1 MTVAANKH
9 PHIASVMNQNQLSK
23 PKQKQETS
31 QVIIVNESELINNE
45 VEADV
50 EEHLKKTGS
59 YIRPKSHTVSDYW
72 EGAPIGLITATGGI
86 GAGKNQ
92 FIADVEFRY
101 RKDGQTWHI
110 MIDRYR
116 MVAMGY
122 PPKYRANI
130 NIEFTSAGY
139 SSGKL
144 VSPDAMWQDNAWHSY
159 ERIMKVS
166 SDLTS
171 GFRMGIEVDFDGP
184 DGGGWF
190 WTYKNFA

>member
-9 PHIASVMNQNQLSK
+9 PQIASVLNQIQLSK
-23 PKQKQETS
+23 PTQKHETS
-31 QVIIVNESELINNE
+31 QVIIVNESKLINNE
-45 VEADV
+45 VEDDV
-50 EEHLKKTGS
+50 KEHLIKTGS
-59 YIRPKSHTVSDYW
+59 YIRPKSHTDSDYW
-72 EGAPIGLITATGGI
+72 EGAPKGLITAIGGI
-86 GAGKNQ
+86 DAGKDQ
-92 FIADVEFRY
+92 FKADVEFRY
-101 RKDGQTWHI
+101 KKEDQIWHM

-116 MVAMGY
+116 MIAMGY

-130 NIEFTSAGY
+130 NIEFTSAGH

-159 ERIMKVS
+159 ERIMRVQ